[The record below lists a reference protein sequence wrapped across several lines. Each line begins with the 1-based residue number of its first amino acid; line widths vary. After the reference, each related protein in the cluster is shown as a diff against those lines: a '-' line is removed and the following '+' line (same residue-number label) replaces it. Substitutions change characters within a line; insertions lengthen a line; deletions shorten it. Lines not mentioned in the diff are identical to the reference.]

1 MSLLAKKT
9 FEDRQEVKAN
19 QVQPEKSVDSLLD
32 DFIKKNQQSKSSS
45 GAKDKWEKIY
55 IPIISSIDLTIA
67 KLKELSSIVEV
78 SAKQINEKFVFLAE
92 NSMQQSKTVETVI
105 ERSETLF
112 VDNEKIK
119 MSSFF
124 ELFNSAFSSAVEKIM
139 FVSQKSMYMV
149 YSLDDA
155 MKSIKD
161 IQSFNGKIQAI
172 NKQTNLLS
180 LNATIESARAG
191 EAGKGFAVVADEVRH
206 VSKEINKLSDEMN
219 NKISVVTNSVSN
231 GYNILNEVATTDM
244 SENISVKKTLDG
256 LMGALM
262 NQTGEFAKILAGT
275 AENSREI
282 SNSISGMVMQM
293 QFQDKVSQYIGFICQ
308 MLETVK
314 AMIISF
320 GKFYLDEKDDL
331 SLNLYKNNKDV
342 CEDIKNKLVLSEL
355 KSSYDVIVS
364 SYGVHMEQNLPK
376 PSSSVK
382 KDDDI
387 ELF

>member
-1 MSLLAKKT
+1 MSLIAKKT
-9 FEDRQEVKAN
+9 FQDRQEPSQSSNAPSN
-19 QVQPEKSVDSLLD
+19 NVDSLLD
-32 DFIKKNQQSKSSS
+32 DFIKKNQEQKTTNN
-45 GAKDKWEKIY
+45 AKEKWEKIY

-67 KLKELSSIVEV
+67 KLKEISALVEV
-78 SAKQINEKFVFLAE
+78 STKQINEKFVFLAE
-92 NSMQQSKTVETVI
+92 NSMNQSKIVEEVI
-105 ERSETLF
+105 ERSENLF
-112 VDNEKIK
+112 VEGEKIK
-119 MSSFF
+119 MSGFF
-124 ELFNSAFSSAVEKIM
+124 ELFNSAFSSAIEKIM

-149 YSLDDA
+149 YSLNDA
-155 MKSIKD
+155 MRSIKD

-262 NQTGEFAKILAGT
+262 AQTTEFSKILAGT

-308 MLETVK
+308 MLEGVK

-320 GKFYLDEKDDL
+320 SKSYINNNDDL
-331 SLNLYKNNKDV
+331 SLNLYKSDKDV
-342 CEDIKNKLVLSEL
+342 CSDIKNKLVLSEL
-355 KSSYDVIVS
+355 KSAYDVLVS
-364 SYGVHMEQNLPK
+364 SYGVHIEQNLPK
-376 PSSSVK
+376 PSDSSK
-382 KDDDI
+382 KNDDI